1 MGQISKCV
9 KGDGVGYRE
18 RITEITGRLMAGET
32 DRGAAAKE
40 LWVLLASA
48 IAEGDGS
55 VHVVETIDLLLQK
68 RG

>member
-1 MGQISKCV
+1 
-9 KGDGVGYRE
+9 
-18 RITEITGRLMAGET
+18 MAGET